1 MRSNKTR
8 LIMAIVLL
16 VACCTSHVNSAIAQ
30 TNSLVSAADTS
41 SPRAT
46 LKHFVDACN
55 ELYQLIQ
62 EEKFLDPDNARH
74 NAIQKRILDCIAID
88 ELPAFERMER
98 AGEVAVCIKEIL
110 DRHDLPPWTEIPDI
124 AMIEE
129 AGGFEKFSHWRIP
142 GTRITIARIEEGRQ
156 KHEYLFSAG
165 TVHRAVEY
173 FHDVKTKPY
182 RTGGP
187 VTSPGLFKWYVSAP
201 RKEAVAQIIQR
212 LPDRL
217 RFGRTFGIANWKWLG
232 LLIASVMAIALMTIV
247 YRWYFITSKRTRGI
261 KILKYCATIIF
272 PLLALMI
279 PIFFEGFSTSYL
291 AIRGT
296 PLYVVGFFSNAIAT
310 LACVVV
316 IFGISNR
323 VAETVIASPRINPQ
337 GLNAQ
342 LIRIG
347 AKLTSLALAVIILL
361 VGGQYLG
368 IPVGTL
374 LASAGIGGVALAL
387 GAQDT
392 LKTLFGTMMLMA
404 DKPFRVGERIVFK
417 NYDGTVEDIG
427 LRSTRLRLLSGHQVT
442 IPNDEL
448 ARSDIENIGRRQ
460 FIRRTADFSFPLDT
474 PAEKLE
480 AAVGILKEQIDNH
493 EGIHISFPPRVFF
506 VDFLPTAFTVR
517 VIYWYHPPDYWSYL
531 AFSEKFNLAVFHA
544 FEREGIKFALP
555 QRITHTSVESEQAP
569 VDLRIV
575 ENENNE

>member
-62 EEKFLDPDNARH
+62 KEKFLDPDNARH

-129 AGGFEKFSHWRIP
+129 VGGFEKFSHWRIP

-173 FHDVKTKPY
+173 FHDVKTRPY

-232 LLIASVMAIALMTIV
+232 LVIATLVAIALMTIV
-247 YRWYFITSKRTRGI
+247 YRWYFITSKRTRGT
-261 KILKYCATIIF
+261 KILRYCATIIF